1 MGASLLVP
9 GKPGNF
15 KEVYHLERMARNN
28 REAKLALE
36 FAQLHDLANHNAYH
50 LRRVAVWGI
59 KGNPSV
65 VGLAGRKWGFDDRRK
80 LA

>member
-1 MGASLLVP
+1 MKTKAYFVVCKSGIP
-9 GKPGNF
+9 M
-15 KEVYHLERMARNN
+15 ERTARNA

-36 FAQLHDLANHNAYH
+36 YVAMHDLANHKAYH
-50 LRRVAVWGI
+50 LRRVAVWNVA
-59 KGNPSV
+59 GNPSV